1 MTEPLHEN
9 PLAFFQNFK
18 TYHSAREILFNTLCA
33 FREINTPAD
42 VNDAFFFSLSDDL
55 AQIQALEQIFYMH
68 IHKIFMDYNEDL
80 L

>member
-42 VNDAFFFSLSDDL
+42 VNDAFFFP
-55 AQIQALEQIFYMH
+55 
-68 IHKIFMDYNEDL
+68 
-80 L
+80 

>member
-1 MTEPLHEN
+1 MKTLWHS
-9 PLAFFQNFK
+9 FK
-18 TYHSAREILFNTLCA
+18 ILKLTIQQEKVCLTPSVLSEKLTLQQMSMML
-33 FREINTPAD
+33 
-42 VNDAFFFSLSDDL
+42 FFSLSDDL